1 MTLIELK
8 ESLHKKIDGLN
19 DQQFL
24 EYVDEIIT
32 NKEEV
37 PVISQHIRDEIEQG
51 RRDIENG
58 DFITIEEL
66 KKKYEQWLNE

>member
-37 PVISQHIRDEIEQG
+37 FIIPEHIRPGIERGLEDIKNG
-51 RRDIENG
+51 RVHSVE
-58 DFITIEEL
+58 DFD
-66 KKKYEQWLNE
+66 KKYAEWLKE